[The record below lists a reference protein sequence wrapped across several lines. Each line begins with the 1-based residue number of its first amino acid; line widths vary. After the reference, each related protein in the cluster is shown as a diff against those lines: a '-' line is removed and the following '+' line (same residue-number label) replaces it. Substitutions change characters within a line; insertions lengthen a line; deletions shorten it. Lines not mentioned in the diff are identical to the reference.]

1 MSLILFHTQGCHLCE
16 DAHALVLAAMARQGL
31 SPDGLE
37 QVEIADSPDLLE
49 RYGFTIPVLREDA
62 SGLELNWPFGLE
74 EVGSLLAG
82 R

>member
-16 DAHALVLAAMARQGL
+16 DAHALVLAALARQGL

-49 RYGFTIPVLREDA
+49 RYGVTIPVLRENT
-62 SGLELNWPFGLE
+62 SGRELNWPFGLE
-74 EVGSLLAG
+74 EIG
-82 R
+82 RLIAER